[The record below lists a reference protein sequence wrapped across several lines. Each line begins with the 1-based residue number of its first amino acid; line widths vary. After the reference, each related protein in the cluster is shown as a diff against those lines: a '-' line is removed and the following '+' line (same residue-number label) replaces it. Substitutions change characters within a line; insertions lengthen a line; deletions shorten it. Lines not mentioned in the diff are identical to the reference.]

1 MALEV
6 ARFREL
12 FPAFADAT
20 QYPGAQVSG
29 YFAFAE
35 CWLGEYMEGCPCG
48 DMLYYLLAA
57 HLLYTRGAMQNGAS
71 IAGIV
76 TSSSVGGVSVSI
88 STMPIRSAWQA
99 WLAGSPYGLEL
110 WAFLRM
116 KAGGGRYVGAN
127 MPPER
132 AGFRKAGGT
141 FGPGAQGRG
150 RVW

>member
-20 QYPGAQVSG
+20 QYPDAQVSG

-35 CWLGEYMEGCPCG
+35 CWLGEYVDDGCPCA

-57 HLLYTRGAMQNGAS
+57 HLLFTGGAIAGGGS
-71 IAGIV
+71 IAGVV
-76 TSSSVGGVSVSI
+76 TSSTVGGVSVSV
-88 STMPIRSAWQA
+88 STMPVRSAWQA
-99 WLAGSPYGLEL
+99 WLAGSPYGMQL
-110 WAFLRM
+110 WALLRVR
-116 KAGGGRYVGAN
+116 AAGGRYVGGSI
-127 MPPER
+127 ER

-141 FGPGAQGRG
+141 FGPGARGRG
-150 RVW
+150 WVG

>member
-20 QYPGAQVSG
+20 QYPDAQVSG

-35 CWLGEYMEGCPCG
+35 CWLGEYLDGTDCSCT
-48 DMLYYLLAA
+48 DMTYYLLAA
-57 HLLYTRGAMQNGAS
+57 HLLFTGGAAANGTS
-71 IAGIV
+71 IAGTV

-88 STMPIRSAWQA
+88 SSMPIRNAWQA
-99 WLAGSPYGLEL
+99 WLAGSPYGLQL
-110 WAFLRM
+110 WAFLRVR
-116 KAGGGRYVGAN
+116 AGGGAYVGGSV
-127 MPPER
+127 ER

-141 FGPGAQGRG
+141 FGPGARGRG
-150 RVW
+150 WAG